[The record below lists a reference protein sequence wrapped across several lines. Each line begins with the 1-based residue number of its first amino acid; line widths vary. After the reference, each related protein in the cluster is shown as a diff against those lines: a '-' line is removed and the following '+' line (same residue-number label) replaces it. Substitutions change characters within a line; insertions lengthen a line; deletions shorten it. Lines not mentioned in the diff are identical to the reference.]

1 MIACVSFFWRRAREV
16 QDKLIPEG
24 MRKIPR
30 RTWPLGEIPFP
41 GFVQSTPRE
50 EAGLKPGDHVVYK
63 ADHGRIEVVKISGL
77 REAFSR
83 KKIAKIT
90 FEEFE
95 NRTGE
100 VLGE

>member
-24 MRKIPR
+24 DEKDPAQN
-30 RTWPLGEIPFP
+30 LAFGEIPFP

-83 KKIAKIT
+83 KKIAKIA

-95 NRTGE
+95 NMTGE

>member
-1 MIACVSFFWRRAREV
+1 
-16 QDKLIPEG
+16 L
-24 MRKIPR
+24 KIK
-30 RTWPLGEIPFP
+30 
-41 GFVQSTPRE
+41 
-50 EAGLKPGDHVVYK
+50 AVYK

-83 KKIAKIT
+83 KKTAKIT

-95 NRTGE
+95 DMTSE